1 MNLMTSTEAKATAIG
16 LILLVLLARL
26 VWVKVRARRSKSWPK
41 TWAAIHSAE
50 MEVMDLDDKNE
61 IELPC
66 FTFSNVAAGEN
77 YSGRFSLFT
86 DGEEEGERLARKMAG
101 REIEIQYDPKRPS
114 TWYIP
119 DKKIEGYEVE
129 QKMSPHLLEKLH
141 PSD

>member
-1 MNLMTSTEAKATAIG
+1 
-16 LILLVLLARL
+16 
-26 VWVKVRARRSKSWPK
+26 
-41 TWAAIHSAE
+41 
-50 MEVMDLDDKNE
+50 
-61 IELPC
+61 
-66 FTFSNVAAGEN
+66 
-77 YSGRFSLFT
+77 
-86 DGEEEGERLARKMAG
+86 MAG